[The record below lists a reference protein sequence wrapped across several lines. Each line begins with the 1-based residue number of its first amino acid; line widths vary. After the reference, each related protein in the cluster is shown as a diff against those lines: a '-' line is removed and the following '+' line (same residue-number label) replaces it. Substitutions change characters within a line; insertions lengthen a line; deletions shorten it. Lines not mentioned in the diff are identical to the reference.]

1 MNLREIYKRI
11 GGWALLAGGIT
22 TFLAYHYLNSA
33 TGIFLFS
40 IGILLLVS
48 DPALLLSKPGDATLE
63 GRWKTLYLCWSLILA
78 AVVFYLIRDSIHGEE
93 DSIAARMRL
102 FLLILFLF
110 SFVGAV
116 LVRISFGLEY
126 SSRASLAGQK
136 SRERNAMH
144 ASLAVLAALA
154 LFSALNYL
162 ASQRNPSLDMSPGYY
177 SYSED
182 SRKIIASLDG
192 KVEVHA
198 FLPVNQV
205 IRDKSTSS
213 TIPELYRIAD
223 DVRIMLEQ
231 LPGINSNISLEFHNA
246 DLADFDSDEFGTV
259 GNGTIIIRALKKGD
273 VESDDHPYVDRR
285 VYVYT
290 KKDMERLERE
300 SVRALLQVSS
310 PPRMVY
316 FPAANGER
324 ISLPKAAA
332 NPHSLETFRELIR
345 YYNYR
350 LRDLGAGAD
359 WPGPIPDDADAVV
372 LAGPTAPYN
381 DEARQALLDYA
392 RKGGKIMVL
401 IDPAGPE
408 TFEWLFEG
416 LAIPY
421 KYQRQLLSNNPRRP
435 GELYLQQFEQHRM
448 TENLNVGG
456 KAAIIYAGT
465 GYFEQFDRK
474 PTKPEQNTAINTES
488 SPDGQPNT
496 ENGPDAK
503 PQPGT
508 EANPQ
513 PAPQSETPTGP
524 DGAPVAKK
532 EDKFEA
538 QPFLYSPFGTVRD
551 TNRNGKQDPG
561 EDAGRYVLGLAIQ
574 NPAKGSRIAAYSDIA
589 WISEMGLRFQVE
601 QRNAILAAD
610 TLFWMTESGVA
621 AALPAEPR
629 NDRSIQLTED
639 LKLRN
644 LILGVVVIPIGLSLL
659 LGLGLFF
666 YRKNRRFQGS
676 HS

>member
-1 MNLREIYKRI
+1 
-11 GGWALLAGGIT
+11 
-22 TFLAYHYLNSA
+22 
-33 TGIFLFS
+33 
-40 IGILLLVS
+40 
-48 DPALLLSKPGDATLE
+48 
-63 GRWKTLYLCWSLILA
+63 
-78 AVVFYLIRDSIHGEE
+78 
-93 DSIAARMRL
+93 
-102 FLLILFLF
+102 
-110 SFVGAV
+110 
-116 LVRISFGLEY
+116 
-126 SSRASLAGQK
+126 
-136 SRERNAMH
+136 
-144 ASLAVLAALA
+144 
-154 LFSALNYL
+154 
-162 ASQRNPSLDMSPGYY
+162 
-177 SYSED
+177 
-182 SRKIIASLDG
+182 
-192 KVEVHA
+192 
-198 FLPVNQV
+198 
-205 IRDKSTSS
+205 
-213 TIPELYRIAD
+213 
-223 DVRIMLEQ
+223 
-231 LPGINSNISLEFHNA
+231 
-246 DLADFDSDEFGTV
+246 
-259 GNGTIIIRALKKGD
+259 
-273 VESDDHPYVDRR
+273 
-285 VYVYT
+285 
-290 KKDMERLERE
+290 
-300 SVRALLQVSS
+300 
-310 PPRMVY
+310 
-316 FPAANGER
+316 
-324 ISLPKAAA
+324 
-332 NPHSLETFRELIR
+332 
-345 YYNYR
+345 
-350 LRDLGAGAD
+350 
-359 WPGPIPDDADAVV
+359 
-372 LAGPTAPYN
+372 
-381 DEARQALLDYA
+381 
-392 RKGGKIMVL
+392 
-401 IDPAGPE
+401 
-408 TFEWLFEG
+408 
-416 LAIPY
+416 
-421 KYQRQLLSNNPRRP
+421 
-435 GELYLQQFEQHRM
+435 M

-474 PTKPEQNTAINTES
+474 KTKPEQSTAINTES
-488 SPDGQPNT
+488 SPDGQPNA

-659 LGLGLFF
+659 LGLGLYF